1 MSANIVLSQLKSL
14 LEKTK
19 ILKGKF
25 SKVYP
30 TDDQWDTLGDLSSEL
45 SAAAKMVQDEVQ
57 VLKESRS
64 ERAWKESEEHRS
76 KAQSCRGDLF
86 ANGRLKQPVIFRR
99 NIVTIF
105 EGPKDSRFDSEDT
118 KLRKE
123 STRKRCELIQSL
135 SFDGVISWAM
145 AFPPTVWAAGSMSSD
160 VFTCLLTNIEP
171 EMVQTWPPVIRDTLH
186 MLTEDE
192 VSLKESP
199 GYDEFIRGLSSI
211 KERPAQEN

>member
-1 MSANIVLSQLKSL
+1 MSAHIVLSQLKSL
-14 LEKTK
+14 LEKTRN
-19 ILKGKF
+19 LEGKF

-45 SAAAKMVQDEVQ
+45 SAAAKMVQDEIQ

-76 KAQSCRGDLF
+76 KAQSCRSDLF

-99 NIVTIF
+99 NIITIF
-105 EGPKDSRFDSEDT
+105 EGPKDSRFDSEDK

-123 STRKRCELIQSL
+123 SNRKRCKLIQNL

-160 VFTCLLTNIEP
+160 VFTCLLNNIEP

-199 GYDEFIRGLSSI
+199 GYDKFIRGLSST
-211 KERPAQEN
+211 ERQAQEN